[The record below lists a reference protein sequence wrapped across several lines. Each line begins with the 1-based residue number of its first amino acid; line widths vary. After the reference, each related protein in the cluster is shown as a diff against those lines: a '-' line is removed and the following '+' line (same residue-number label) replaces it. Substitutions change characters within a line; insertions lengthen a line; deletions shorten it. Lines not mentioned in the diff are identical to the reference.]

1 MGIQEFFVLFAQF
14 CHKPKTAIGSK
25 GYFFFKK
32 DHKPYDPPI
41 PLLGIYFEK
50 TRILKDASS
59 LMFIAVLFTIAR
71 MWKQPQCDRQMAK
84 EDIVHVYNGKLLSHE
99 KK

>member
-1 MGIQEFFVLFAQF
+1 
-14 CHKPKTAIGSK
+14 
-25 GYFFFKK
+25 
-32 DHKPYDPPI
+32 
-41 PLLGIYFEK
+41 
-50 TRILKDASS
+50 
-59 LMFIAVLFTIAR
+59 MFIAVLFTIAR